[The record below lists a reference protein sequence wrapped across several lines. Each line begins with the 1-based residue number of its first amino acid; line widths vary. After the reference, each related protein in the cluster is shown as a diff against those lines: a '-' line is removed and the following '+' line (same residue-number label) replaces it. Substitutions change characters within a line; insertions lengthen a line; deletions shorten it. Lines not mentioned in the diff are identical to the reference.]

1 MSNNEHAGGEPR
13 RRANDNYGRAPMTGT
28 VFATGTLLALCLA
41 GGLGLAAT
49 LTGQDARA
57 QAQTP
62 VATPT
67 QGPGSSEGPSASPE
81 PDQTSDP
88 TQPPGHDSDPG
99 DAETDQPTENVVHHV
114 VAGDTLSALSKQYGV
129 SVDQLVKYNEVNNP
143 NLIYAGSSLRVP
155 YLLIPQIDPD
165 TGEIVSP

>member
-1 MSNNEHAGGEPR
+1 MSENEHAGGEPR
-13 RRANDNYGRAPMTGT
+13 RRANDNYGRVPMTGT
-28 VFATGTLLALCLA
+28 VFATGALLALCLA

-49 LTGQDARA
+49 LTSQDARA
-57 QAQTP
+57 QAQT
-62 VATPT
+62 ATPT
-67 QGPGSSEGPSASPE
+67 ATATPTPGSSASPE

-99 DAETDQPTENVVHHV
+99 EAETDQPTENVVHHV
-114 VAGDTLSALSKQYGV
+114 VAGDTLSALSTQSGV

-155 YLLIPQIDPD
+155 YLLIPQINPD
-165 TGEIVSP
+165 TGEIVQRP